1 MEYRHIEELIT
12 RNPALKPCRQSI
24 TQAFE
29 MLKATYVHKGKV
41 LCCGNG
47 GSAADCEHIVGEL
60 MKGFLLPRSAIT
72 QSFPNTNLQY
82 GLPAISLVSHSA
94 LISAIAND
102 IGADMVYAQQVMGY
116 GTEIDCI
123 IGITT
128 SGNSTNI
135 LNAMKIAKE
144 RNLMTIGMTGQD
156 GGELKDI
163 CDCCICVPSTETFR
177 IQEYH
182 LPIYHTL
189 CAMVEEYFFMPIQPG
204 ALNVSN

>member
-1 MEYRHIEELIT
+1 MEYKQIQELIT
-12 RNPALKPCRQSI
+12 RVPELEPCRQSI

-29 MLKATYVHKGKV
+29 ILKATYVNKGKV

-60 MKGFLLPRSAIT
+60 MKGFLLPRRAIT
-72 QSFPNTNLQY
+72 QSFPSIKLQY

-94 LISAIAND
+94 LISAISND

-116 GTEIDCI
+116 GKETDCI

-135 LNAMKIAKE
+135 INAIKIAKE
-144 RNLMTIGMTGQD
+144 RKLITIGMTGQD
-156 GGELKDI
+156 GGLLKDI
-163 CDCCICVPSTETFR
+163 CDCCICVPSTETFK

-182 LPIYHTL
+182 LPVYHTL
-189 CAMVEEYFFMPIQPG
+189 CAMVEEYFFMPTQSG
-204 ALNVSN
+204 GLNFYN

>member
-1 MEYRHIEELIT
+1 MEYKLIQELIT
-12 RNPALKPCRQSI
+12 RIPELEQCELSI
-24 TQAFE
+24 VQAFE
-29 MLKATYVHKGKV
+29 ILKATYRNTGKV

-60 MKGFLLPRSAIT
+60 MKGFLLPREVIT
-72 QSFPNTNLQY
+72 QSFPDRKLQN

-102 IGADMVYAQQVMGY
+102 IGADMVYAQQVIGY
-116 GTEIDCI
+116 GNEKDCM

-135 LNAMKIAKE
+135 INAMKIAKE
-144 RNLMTIGMTGQD
+144 RKLNTIGMTGKH
-156 GGELKDI
+156 GGLLKNI

-189 CAMVEEYFFMPIQPG
+189 CAMVEAYFFM
-204 ALNVSN
+204 

>member
-1 MEYRHIEELIT
+1 MEYKQIQELIH
-12 RNPALKPCRQSI
+12 RIPELEQCRQSI
-24 TQAFE
+24 TQAFDI
-29 MLKATYVHKGKV
+29 LRNTYLQKGKV

-60 MKGFLLPRSAIT
+60 MKGFLLPRRAIT

-82 GLPAISLVSHSA
+82 GLPAISLVSHAA

-102 IGADMVYAQQVMGY
+102 IGAEMVYAQQVMGY
-116 GTEIDCI
+116 GKEHDCI

-135 LNAMKIAKE
+135 INAMKVAKE
-144 RNLMTIGMTGQD
+144 RNLFTIGMTGQN
-156 GGELKDI
+156 GGLLQDN
-163 CDCCICVPSTETFR
+163 CDCCICVPSTETFK

-189 CAMVEEYFFMPIQPG
+189 CAMVEEYFFMSEKTG
-204 ALNVSN
+204 AL